1 MIRRATGADAA
12 EVLAGLQ
19 ALAAAMG
26 DPFRASQSQ
35 VAAGL
40 ASGAIRAELAGSAP
54 GQGLGEGVALWSP
67 FLSTTR
73 GAMGAYVSDLWVAEA
88 ARGQGLGP
96 RLLASVRDRA
106 AAEFGATFLRLAVY
120 ADNPGALRL
129 YQRLGFQPK
138 ADEIWLAL
146 EGPALEAL

>member
-1 MIRRATGADAA
+1 MIRHATAADAA

-26 DPFRASQSQ
+26 DPFRASAAQ

-40 ASGAIRAELAGSAP
+40 ASGAIRAELAE
-54 GQGLGEGVALWSP
+54 QGLGLALWSP